1 MLWEYAMRRE
11 HENIRPGHVRRVRR
25 AERRERM
32 RELIE
37 AGPVKSSNG
46 RLMLRLT
53 LLVLL
58 VLAGTWVATQLA
70 SAL

>member
-1 MLWEYAMRRE
+1 MRRE
-11 HENIRPGHVRRVRR
+11 DERIRPGHVRRVRR
-25 AERRERM
+25 AERRERL

-37 AGPVKSSNG
+37 AGPVKSSSG
-46 RLMLRLT
+46 RLLLRLF

-70 SAL
+70 STL

>member
-1 MLWEYAMRRE
+1 MRRE

-25 AERRERM
+25 AERRERI
-32 RELIE
+32 REMIE
-37 AGPVKSSNG
+37 AGPVKSSGG
-46 RLMLRLT
+46 RLLVRMI

-70 SAL
+70 STF